1 MSIFKRLRK
10 NKVVDR
16 GENRAL
22 LAEMVINSIT
32 DGVMIV
38 DQMNLVRMINPAAVM
53 MLGCGTVDQAMNTDF
68 AAVLRLENGEGLQ
81 IANENNK
88 VIEAIKESESFST
101 REYVL
106 VTAQNQKRPIAI
118 TVTPSN
124 NAHNEKII
132 TFRDISK
139 ELEEEGAQAEFI
151 STASHEMRTPVASIE
166 GYLGLALNPQTAT
179 IDERARKYLE
189 QAHESSKHLGR
200 LFQDLLDVTKLDDK
214 KIKVRLAPVEV
225 VGLIKSIADGH
236 SQAIR
241 EKKLQFSF
249 GAKDTD
255 TSERH
260 VEQNVYALIDIDF
273 LREIINNL
281 LENAIKYT
289 ESGGAIWVNVR
300 GEDDQ
305 VLVNVTDTGMGI
317 SPDDL
322 THIFQKFYRVDNSQ
336 TRTIGGT
343 GLGLYLDKQRAE
355 AMGGKVWA
363 ESSFG
368 EGSTFYLTV
377 PRLTQEEYE
386 RRKQIIANQNAMN
399 PMMQRPNVTSTT
411 TPTPMPV
418 ASMATPVVAPEPVM
432 TPTPV
437 PEPISTPEPT
447 LTPTP
452 APVAPSQTAASVA
465 PPVTPMQPPIQTKT

>member
-1 MSIFKRLRK
+1 MSILKRLRK

-88 VIEAIKESESFST
+88 VIEAIKKSESFST

-343 GLGLYLDKQRAE
+343 GLGLYLVKQRAE

-399 PMMQRPNVTSTT
+399 PMMQRPNV
-411 TPTPMPV
+411 
-418 ASMATPVVAPEPVM
+418 AAAA
-432 TPTPV
+432 PTPV
-437 PEPISTPEPT
+437 N
-447 LTPTP
+447 
-452 APVAPSQTAASVA
+452 PSGANVV
-465 PPVTPMQPPIQTKT
+465 PPVTPTQPPMQT